1 MFYKFIL
8 GFLYLSKFKANN
20 LYRYISLCIVLLVT
34 VSCFSQQE
42 KRYVFTHFSTSNGLT
57 SNIVR
62 GVVQDHEGYIWLNT
76 LSGLQRYDGNKFLT
90 FRHKP
95 TDPAS
100 IPDDDI
106 YNLLE
111 DDKSNL
117 WIRTVYKAGIFN
129 KHTFQY
135 EDKPIYGNT
144 TEEPFTISF
153 ISQDEIGS
161 VIIYVHKKGVFR
173 YDTTKEM
180 FMPVTLFRMPLAW
193 DPIHIKM
200 SEDRSEI
207 VFACRPG
214 FAVYNFKTGNINMR
228 GHIIDSIP
236 LLENLANEDVTI
248 NIFNKQKDAIWYST
262 WPPVGGAPFFQY
274 FNFVTKEK
282 RKYSLYDEFPGWGY
296 YEVNGCLR
304 QKNGRL
310 WFFGRPFII
319 EYKGGKRP
327 FEKIINEYRDEQSIK
342 FDQVYELYEDRQQN
356 IWVCTDNGV
365 FLFNPGAQSFF
376 SYSLIRPDGSGIKEG
391 PAQTAL
397 HLRDGSIMVGAWGT
411 GLYAYDAQFNPQPLP
426 KSLNECRAAWSI
438 WDMKQTK
445 DGLVW
450 MGVQGG
456 SLIIYDPVKG
466 NAQKFADSVFKSK
479 TIRQLDEDE
488 FGNMWFGTQS
498 GQVIKWNK
506 KAAQGNV
513 RKGYEVVKKNDS
525 AFINKIYADKNGF
538 VWAGS
543 ASRGLFKY
551 STTTGRLEDHITTT
565 CPPGHR
571 LWSNVVNDVFRYN
584 DSIILIACGSLDV
597 LNTKTNEITHIT
609 TEEGLPS
616 NTVYSL
622 QKDKNGTLWMGLAH
636 GLCRMNLEKKI
647 FFIYDRRDGISYD
660 NFNPAGVV
668 KMQDGRLIYPTDHNI
683 VVFDPTG
690 ISDVPKP
697 PATIITDFKLAN
709 KSVLVDS
716 LTALKKIELAYDNAS
731 ITVEFSALNYIGQN
745 KIHYHYK
752 LEGIDKDWNETNNL
766 NQAIYNYLPPGDYT
780 FRVRA
785 ESSNGM
791 AGKETVLFIT
801 VVPPFY
807 ATWWFYA
814 SVILAGILVV
824 YWIDKERINR
834 LLSMQQ
840 VRTEIA
846 GNLHEEINTTLNN
859 INLLSEM
866 AKIKADKDLTRSKEY
881 IDQISDKSR
890 KMIDAMDDMLWSLD
904 PSNDSME
911 RTILRMKEFAE
922 GLQNNRGIQVKRKV
936 DKNITAVKAGM
947 KVRHEL
953 FLIFKEALN
962 LIASSD
968 TASQCIV
975 NIDKESSKLSLK
987 IYDKASMPDTNST
1000 EIMRAIG
1007 DMKKRAVIMNATLDV
1022 QTDHAC
1028 TSVILQMHV

>member
-1 MFYKFIL
+1 
-8 GFLYLSKFKANN
+8 
-20 LYRYISLCIVLLVT
+20 
-34 VSCFSQQE
+34 
-42 KRYVFTHFSTSNGLT
+42 
-57 SNIVR
+57 
-62 GVVQDHEGYIWLNT
+62 
-76 LSGLQRYDGNKFLT
+76 
-90 FRHKP
+90 
-95 TDPAS
+95 
-100 IPDDDI
+100 
-106 YNLLE
+106 
-111 DDKSNL
+111 
-117 WIRTVYKAGIFN
+117 
-129 KHTFQY
+129 
-135 EDKPIYGNT
+135 
-144 TEEPFTISF
+144 
-153 ISQDEIGS
+153 
-161 VIIYVHKKGVFR
+161 
-173 YDTTKEM
+173 
-180 FMPVTLFRMPLAW
+180 
-193 DPIHIKM
+193 
-200 SEDRSEI
+200 
-207 VFACRPG
+207 
-214 FAVYNFKTGNINMR
+214 
-228 GHIIDSIP
+228 
-236 LLENLANEDVTI
+236 
-248 NIFNKQKDAIWYST
+248 
-262 WPPVGGAPFFQY
+262 
-274 FNFVTKEK
+274 
-282 RKYSLYDEFPGWGY
+282 
-296 YEVNGCLR
+296 LR

-319 EYKGGKRP
+319 EYTGGKKP

-356 IWVCTDNGV
+356 IWICTDNGV

-411 GLYAYDAQFNPQPLP
+411 GLYAYDAQFNPRPLP

-791 AGKETVLFIT
+791 AGKETVLLIT

-922 GLQNNRGIQVKRKV
+922 GLQNDRGIQVKMEV
-936 DKNITAVKAGM
+936 DKNVYSVKAGM

-987 IYDKASMPDTNST
+987 IYDKASMPDTNSI
-1000 EIMRAIG
+1000 EIMHAIA

-1022 QTDHAC
+1022 QTDHTC